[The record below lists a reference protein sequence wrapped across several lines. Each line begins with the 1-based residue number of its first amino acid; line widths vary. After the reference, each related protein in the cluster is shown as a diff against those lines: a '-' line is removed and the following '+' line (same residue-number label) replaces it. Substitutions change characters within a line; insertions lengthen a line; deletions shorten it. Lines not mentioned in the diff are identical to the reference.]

1 MLAGGGTVG
10 RMPVGG
16 VCVASAESQVSD
28 QCNYI
33 VIRAWYGVEDGVAVV
48 VI

>member
-16 VCVASAESQVSD
+16 VCVASAESRVSN
-28 QCNYI
+28 QCNYT
-33 VIRAWYGVEDGVAVV
+33 VIWTWYGEEDGV